1 VEPLPERQ
9 QERALQELLER
20 ESVLENQISEEDL
33 LYSGLKDLDGILA
46 LIAVKFEIA
55 NHLLSRFDPN
65 RTNSDGPSTTIELV
79 REKSVAAVAM
89 LEELRNLNISEDQK
103 NLISEAKGY
112 TLVRDQFQAFIL
124 RGGGI
129 FLQAKV
135 EEANKVRTVSRAL
148 NESLRKFT
156 AADDRYAPMFK
167 TEALPGFLRRLVNFF
182 LPILAPE
189 GQTDPPYGIEEG
201 EEIRLSS
208 ERMKM
213 PLSQGIYYLETELL
227 PRLQNALE
235 QNPGS
240 RGIQR
245 QISIVQER
253 LREYRN
259 ITFRTRATPI
269 NLEKGFYTDWLSQY
283 TAEGELLITVP
294 VGVQYKSGTNLDRL
308 QEMVQTEF
316 VRRLAGKGICPAL
329 DGDYRFRKSLESGRR
344 GSSRLPS
351 FKIDISRGYQ
361 EIKQLYPAVKCLEDK
376 PAFRNLIAL
385 VSKTGRKRSQKFI
398 ENMIRAESLHRLP

>member
-1 VEPLPERQ
+1 MEPLPERQ

-20 ESVLENQISEEDL
+20 ESVLENRISEEDL

-55 NHLLSRFDPN
+55 NHLLSRLDPS
-65 RTNSDGPSTTIELV
+65 RGNSDGQSTTIELV

-103 NLISEAKGY
+103 NLITEAQGY
-112 TLVRDQFQAFIL
+112 TQVRDQFQAFIL

-135 EEANKVRTVSRAL
+135 EEAHKVRTVSRAL

-156 AADDRYAPMFK
+156 AADDRYAPMFRI
-167 TEALPGFLRRLVNFF
+167 EALPGLLRRLVNFF

-201 EEIRLSS
+201 EEVRLSS

-235 QNPGS
+235 LNPGS
-240 RGIQR
+240 RSIQR

-351 FKIDISRGYQ
+351 FKIDINRGYQ

-385 VSKTGRKRSQKFI
+385 VSKTGRKRSQKII
-398 ENMIRAESLHRLP
+398 ENMIRPESLPRLP

>member
-208 ERMKM
+208 ERIKM